1 MYSSRRGLIF
11 ALALAA
17 ALGEVPAPAAP
28 GEFWSQLGRPGSVTP
43 TPPQRPHPAVAR
55 IIVPQR
61 DGTSYGTGTLVAAG
75 EKYGLVITNWHVI
88 QNPAGPIV
96 VRFADGFQS
105 SATVLRVDRE
115 WDLAALGIWKP
126 PVAPIPIAQSPPW
139 IGETLSIAGYGSGA
153 YRTAAGQC
161 TQYVAPSDRHPYEM
175 LEVSVSARNG
185 DSGGPILNQ
194 KGELAGVLFGEGGG
208 HTAGSY
214 CGRVREFVQPVTPL
228 VTGQMPMPDLTSSLA
243 SGGAKAGSPPTAEA
257 NVPPPLA
264 GFASSGS
271 PATQRLSMPP
281 TFSQMPSFPS
291 STSARSPAP
300 AVTVRPP
307 QPVAAIARTPPAPL
321 PAIVP
326 AGAAPPATSLTLDEI
341 LGVSPLDKTKS
352 VLAIIGTLT
361 VAVFVRRA
369 FRTEAK
375 K

>member
-1 MYSSRRGLIF
+1 MFPGRHGLFF

-17 ALGEVPAPAAP
+17 ALGQVPAHVAA
-28 GEFWSQLGRPGSVTP
+28 GEFWSQLGRPGSLTP

-61 DGTSYGTGTLVAAG
+61 DGTSYGTGTLVAVG

-88 QNPAGPIV
+88 QDPAGPIV

-105 SATVLRVDRE
+105 SATVLRIDRE

-139 IGETLSIAGYGSGA
+139 IGETLTIAGYGSGA

-161 TQYVAPSDRHPYEM
+161 TQYVAPSNRHPYEM

-214 CGRVREFVQPVTPL
+214 CGRVSEFVRPIAPV
-228 VTGQMPMPDLTSSLA
+228 VTGHLPPDSASSLA
-243 SGGAKAGSPPTAEA
+243 SAGPKPGMMPTPPGTG
-257 NVPPPLA
+257 PPPLA
-264 GFASSGS
+264 GLAGVAS
-271 PATQRLSMPP
+271 PPTQRESAPP
-281 TFSQMPSFPS
+281 AFSRMPSFPAS
-291 STSARSPAP
+291 PSARSPA
-300 AVTVRPP
+300 AVVTVRPP
-307 QPVAAIARTPPAPL
+307 QPVAAMARAAPAPL
-321 PAIVP
+321 PALAP
-326 AGAAPPATSLTLDEI
+326 ASAAPPASSLTLDEI
-341 LGVSPLDKTKS
+341 LGVSPLEKS
-352 VLAIIGTLT
+352 KSILAIIGTLT

-369 FRTEAK
+369 FRADAK